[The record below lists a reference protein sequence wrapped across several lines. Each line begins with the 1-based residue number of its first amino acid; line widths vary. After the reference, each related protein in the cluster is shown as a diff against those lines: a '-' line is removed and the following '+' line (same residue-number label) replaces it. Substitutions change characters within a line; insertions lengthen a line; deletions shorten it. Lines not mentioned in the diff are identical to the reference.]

1 MHFFKVQRTK
11 IEEDEVKTYR
21 TESEKA
27 KALCKH
33 YTINSER
40 KKKKRRI

>member
-11 IEEDEVKTYR
+11 IGGGEFTAYR

-33 YTINSER
+33 YTINSD
-40 KKKKRRI
+40 KKKRRT